1 MYMCVAIFSYSCK
14 PVCVCVVFI
23 SVTLHTQAGLGTGF
37 LCYCAIVFS
46 SFQDELCVY
55 GYASLLAHSNER
67 HVMLLKS
74 ALPVSVLL
82 SLKPWVCLLSGS
94 DWLQPLWYDSAL
106 VNSGVNA
113 ARIFFTFVLARENYC
128 VCVCVISSL
137 KNVTTT
143 QLQRTLLIFISEE
156 QLLLH

>member
-14 PVCVCVVFI
+14 PVCVWFLFLSHFTHKLGSALV
-23 SVTLHTQAGLGTGF
+23 SYVTVL
-37 LCYCAIVFS
+37 LCFPPFKTS
-46 SFQDELCVY
+46 CVY

-74 ALPVSVLL
+74 ELPVSVLL

-94 DWLQPLWYDSAL
+94 DWLQPLWCDSAL

-143 QLQRTLLIFISEE
+143 QLQRTLLVFISEE
-156 QLLLH
+156 QLLLY